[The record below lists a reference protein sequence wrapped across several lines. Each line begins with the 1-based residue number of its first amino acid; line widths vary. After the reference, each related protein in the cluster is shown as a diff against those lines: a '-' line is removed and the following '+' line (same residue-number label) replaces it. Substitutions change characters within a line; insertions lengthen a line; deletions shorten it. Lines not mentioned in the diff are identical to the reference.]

1 IPLYGHIGTLFG
13 TTEFTG
19 ASAVTSGGE
28 TYYIPNTLKNFKDT
42 GGILSSKAF
51 EGTALTTIEITD
63 QVLYMNEEALAGAN
77 SLVNLTIPYVGNDK
91 NATEPSFN
99 TLFGVLFSKT
109 TYGNTI
115 TYGAHQQY
123 DSSHSTYYYLPHSLK
138 NVTVNGGSFLGY
150 EFSDCNELE
159 KITLNGVTNLANRS
173 FYHCS
178 ADVVLGEGLQTI
190 GDHAFYYSNMDEELV
205 IPDSV
210 TSIGEYAFSSA
221 RTIKSFVVGKNVET
235 LGKSAFSNC
244 EAATSITFKG
254 TKITEINA
262 FTFDHCESLQTI
274 AIPEG
279 VTEIKGQA
287 FDYCLTLTSV
297 SLPSTLNKMA
307 SYVFA
312 HDNELTTI
320 NYNGTK
326 AQWNAIT
333 KANFWYSSSNCPK
346 LTTIH
351 CTDGNITL

>member
-1 IPLYGHIGTLFG
+1 
-13 TTEFTG
+13 
-19 ASAVTSGGE
+19 
-28 TYYIPNTLKNFKDT
+28 
-42 GGILSSKAF
+42 
-51 EGTALTTIEITD
+51 
-63 QVLYMNEEALAGAN
+63 MNEEALAGAN
-77 SLVNLTIPYVGNDK
+77 ALVNLTIPYVGNDK
-91 NATEPSFN
+91 NATEASFN

-123 DSSHSTYYYLPHSLK
+123 DSSHYTYYYLPHSLK

-159 KITLNGVTNLANRS
+159 KITLKGVTNIANRS

-178 ADVVLGEGLQTI
+178 ADVVLSEGLLTI
-190 GDHAFYYSNMDEELV
+190 SDHAFYYSDMDKELV

-210 TSIGEYAFSSA
+210 TSIDEFAFA
-221 RTIKSFVVGKNVET
+221 EAKKITSFVIGKNVEA
-235 LGKSAFSNC
+235 LGRQAFSTC
-244 EAATSITFKG
+244 KAAESITFKG

-262 FTFDHCESLQTI
+262 LTFNHCESLQTI

-287 FDYCLTLTSV
+287 FDYCLALTSV

-312 HDNELTTI
+312 NDDDLTTI

-333 KANFWYSSSNCPK
+333 KANNWYSSSSCPN